1 MTSFYKIFSS
11 DSSEYLEI
19 PNQYSNRF
27 LLNAEPNNQA
37 IIKCVNGKEFEVLF
51 TKNKDEFVFMD
62 GWEHI
67 VAKLSFTD
75 GCFLMFKQID
85 LYSYLLTPFTNMQ
98 DHPIFGS
105 SVPLF
110 TFMSTEKTISN
121 VEYFCQRFTQES
133 NDNLIIP
140 VDFVEDTIR
149 LPSISKLTFKV
160 HVNLW
165 DSFDVMIQKDRNL
178 KVYLLYDSWDNV
190 VSYVP
195 IYPDYYV
202 VMRYI
207 FKQNF
212 QLIVYDL
219 NGCEILVPKRVYTIA
234 AVNIPKPG
242 TLNIE
247 TQDTDDETNHEN
259 NEDESVQD
267 YNESMDDDSVDVSSN
282 LTNSDIDGIYNE
294 EDVEVS
300 DCEGDKKGDPDYNP
314 IEFEWKYDRHFRLSA
329 DLAEASRI
337 DMTMEMYV
345 QNLDGVDT
353 LISFRGEKNGG
364 GFRYEALKWRTKF
377 TKPNGINPPATCTFV
392 YCPVQNKLILKK
404 VVK

>member
-1 MTSFYKIFSS
+1 MLIYVIF
-11 DSSEYLEI
+11 LKEI

-27 LLNAEPNNQA
+27 LLNTEPNNQA
-37 IIKCVNGKEFEVLF
+37 IIKCVNGKEFEVLL
-51 TKNKDEFVFMD
+51 TKHKDAFVFMD

-67 VAKLSFTD
+67 VAKLSFTE

-85 LYSYLLTPFTNMQ
+85 LYSYLLTPFKNMQ

-105 SVPLF
+105 NVPLF
-110 TFMSTEKTISN
+110 TSMSTEKTISN

-133 NDNLIIP
+133 NDNLLDEYTQIILA
-140 VDFVEDTIR
+140 DFVEDTIR

-165 DSFDVMIQKDRNL
+165 DSFDVMIQKDRDT
-178 KVYLLYDSWDNV
+178 KVYFLYDSWDNV
-190 VSYVP
+190 VSYVH
-195 IYPDYYV
+195 IYPDYYF

-219 NGCEILVPKRVYTIA
+219 NGCEILVPKRVSTLA
-234 AVNIPKPG
+234 A
-242 TLNIE
+242 
-247 TQDTDDETNHEN
+247 
-259 NEDESVQD
+259 
-267 YNESMDDDSVDVSSN
+267 
-282 LTNSDIDGIYNE
+282 

-300 DCEGDKKGDPDYNP
+300 DSEEDKKGDPDYNP
-314 IEFEWKYDRHFRLSA
+314 IEFEWKYDRRFRLNVNV
-329 DLAEASRI
+329 AEASRI

-345 QNLDGVDT
+345 QNLAGVDT
-353 LISFRGEKNGG
+353 LISFRADKHGG
-364 GFRYEALKWRTKF
+364 GFRYEALEWRTKF
-377 TKPNGINPPATCTFV
+377 TKPNGINSPAKCTFV